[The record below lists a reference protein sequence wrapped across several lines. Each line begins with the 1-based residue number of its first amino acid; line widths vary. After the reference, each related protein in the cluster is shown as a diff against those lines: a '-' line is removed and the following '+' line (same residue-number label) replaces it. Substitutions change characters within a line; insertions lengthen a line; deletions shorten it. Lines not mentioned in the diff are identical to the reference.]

1 MSRIHDSQILVY
13 FEPQNDKFLSS
24 GIGHMNEKLCRNKVS
39 NTYQYSKLIS
49 NVRMRLSVS
58 TLEKWNVE
66 RVTVYFNTLL
76 AIPAVPAKRQ
86 VRQLELS

>member
-39 NTYQYSKLIS
+39 NKYQYSKLIS

-66 RVTVYFNTLL
+66 RVTVYISIHFLL
-76 AIPAVPAKRQ
+76 YQQSLPSAK
-86 VRQLELS
+86 LGNWN